1 MITEIGES
9 VTVGVVF
16 DPEKTVVPKWFVW
29 NNRKY
34 SVERVTFAWK
44 VRDGQRVFHH
54 FAVTDG
60 ANLYDLTYDA
70 AALSWRL
77 MTVSPM

>member
-16 DPEKTVVPKWFVW
+16 DPEKIIVPKWFVW
-29 NNRKY
+29 NGRKY
-34 SVERVTFAWK
+34 AIQRVTFSWK
-44 VRDGQRVFHH
+44 VRDGQKLFHH

-60 ANLYDLTYDA
+60 ANLYELTYEA
-70 AALSWRL
+70 SALSWKL